1 MDKQEKY
8 IMKDYK
14 AYEYKKV
21 KEIFNHIFNVYGL
34 KIKNQ
39 KSLIIFLWNGW
50 SGEDNWR
57 E

>member
-1 MDKQEKY
+1 
-8 IMKDYK
+8 MKDYK
-14 AYEYKKV
+14 AYEDKKV

-50 SGEDNWR
+50 SGEDNCR

>member
-14 AYEYKKV
+14 AYEDKKV

-34 KIKNQ
+34 KIK
-39 KSLIIFLWNGW
+39 KSKIINYIFMEWLV
-50 SGEDNWR
+50 WR
-57 E
+57 R